1 MRVCVISCSGSHPD
15 EGAGRGGEGRGAR
28 KKGGR
33 RFSLFFSL
41 ALPRRTLFA
50 ALFLSPAR
58 PQRRARPARTKPK
71 KQNRAL
77 ARHLHMHARA
87 RATHTLHPIKK
98 EHTQKK
104 GEKKMTSPLSPPLF
118 LSPPV
123 IPVGR
128 RRGGRLGTRHGRPPP
143 PLGVG
148 DDDGEV
154 LLWRR
159 GGRGTEKG
167 GRLKKKGRRPARAR
181 SWAPQSPFRGSA
193 PRPPS
198 LHAPTRPSAGDAR
211 GALGT
216 PDGAAR
222 RARAA
227 AAAAAAPSPPGFS
240 VFWGGG
246 CAPSLLR
253 VHAPSPEPALSRPSI
268 PSTPSPNAPQSRGAA
283 GRS

>member
-15 EGAGRGGEGRGAR
+15 EGAGRGGEGRG
-28 KKGGR
+28 GR
-33 RFSLFFSL
+33 RSSLFFSL

-77 ARHLHMHARA
+77 ARHLHIHARA
-87 RATHTLHPIKK
+87 RATHTHHPIEK
-98 EHTQKK
+98 EHTHKK

-181 SWAPQSPFRGSA
+181 SWAPSIPLPRLRPAAALVARAHSTLGRGCEGGA
-193 PRPPS
+193 R
-198 LHAPTRPSAGDAR
+198 HTRRGGAAGAGGGGGGG
-211 GALGT
+211 GAL
-216 PDGAAR
+216 
-222 RARAA
+222 
-227 AAAAAAPSPPGFS
+227 PPWLFC
-240 VFWGGG
+240 FLGGG
-246 CAPSLLR
+246 ECAPSLLR
-253 VHAPSPEPALSRPSI
+253 VHAPSPEPALSRPST